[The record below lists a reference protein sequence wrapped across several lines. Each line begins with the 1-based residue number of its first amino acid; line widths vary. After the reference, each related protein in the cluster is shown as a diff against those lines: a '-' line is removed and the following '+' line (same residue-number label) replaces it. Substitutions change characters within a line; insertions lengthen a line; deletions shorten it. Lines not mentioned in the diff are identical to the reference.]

1 MLGLVSEVENDK
13 LCDLTDWIGDRWYD
27 FESWIG
33 RLNIRNYINDVNSY
47 HKKVIDKIM
56 QRRTP
61 LRPYLIMYQM

>member
-1 MLGLVSEVENDK
+1 MYRDFSDASKQRVLGLVSEVENDK

-27 FESWIG
+27 FE
-33 RLNIRNYINDVNSY
+33 
-47 HKKVIDKIM
+47 IM